1 MNTTT
6 DILALARE
14 LHARIA
20 RGELLEAFDEL
31 YADDVSMQENLNEPV
46 LGHAANRERELAF
59 IASIAEVHGYDVHA
73 IASEG
78 DITFVES
85 TLRFRST
92 AGDEVSMTQVSR
104 SRWRD
109 GKIVEERFY
118 HG

>member
-1 MNTTT
+1 MTTT
-6 DILALARE
+6 TQVLPLAKE

-31 YADDVSMQENLNEPV
+31 YADDVSMQENLNEV
-46 LGHAANRERELAF
+46 VVGHAANRERELAF
-59 IASIAEVHGYDVHA
+59 LAGIAEVHGYDVHA
-73 IASEG
+73 IAAEG

-92 AGDEVSMTQVSR
+92 GGDEVSMTQVAR